1 MKRFIIIAL
10 LICPLNAFYYD
21 EDPAGNF
28 NYNRKAVVNYATQW
42 CDTFNPQYEYII
54 GRDCANFVSQCLIAG
69 GLNLID
75 PCNQE
80 GEGLFGDPPTYRL
93 VKDLINFL
101 QGIAEETTDP
111 SCVRIGDIVVFY
123 DSRGM
128 PYHVGIVTGK
138 DSNNFIKFSAHTN
151 NRCNARIRLR
161 PQVRVYR
168 ILDYYKFY
176 SLHIGGY
183 YHRILNGPWWGPIQ
197 TEGVTAVGYNPSAY
211 EEFAGFNS
219 FDVRGLPR
227 RSQIKR
233 AYLRLVLFE
242 TGTFDPL
249 HFNIK
254 FVGYESPPSADSI
267 VNPPYNLTDQIF
279 EGTDDAF
286 PPSYKY
292 YPLPPELYGNIMYAS
307 SNQRPFVLGYSR
319 YSGCNT
325 MRYFYDYTF
334 DPDVDAT
341 LLVFVDTCSSLPR
354 PDKENLPASLENE
367 ETYPVKIQLNLKT
380 NIMKISYELFVDT
393 HLDIYVLSADGRKI
407 KNIFS
412 GYKPSGKYESL
423 WDLKDEQKREIPKG
437 VYFLVFKIG
446 DSIESEKF
454 VKCCD

>member
-1 MKRFIIIAL
+1 MKRFITIAL
-10 LICPLNAFYYD
+10 LICPLNAFD
-21 EDPAGNF
+21 
-28 NYNRKAVVNYATQW
+28 YNRNSAVNYATQW
-42 CDTFNPQYEYII
+42 CNDFNPQYKDKFFNKKN
-54 GRDCANFVSQCLIAG
+54 DCAHFVSQCLIAG

-75 PCNQE
+75 PCNQ
-80 GEGLFGDPPTYRL
+80 GREGLLGDPPRYRS
-93 VKDLINFL
+93 VEYLINFL
-101 QGIAEETTDP
+101 KGIAEEATDP
-111 SCVRIGDIVVFY
+111 SCVRTGDIVVFY
-123 DSRGM
+123 KNGR

-138 DSNNFIKFSAHTN
+138 DSNFIRFSAHTN
-151 NRCNARIRLR
+151 NRCNFRIRLSSR
-161 PQVRVYR
+161 VRVYR

-176 SLHIGGY
+176 SEYTGGY
-183 YHRILNGPWWGPIQ
+183 YYRILSGSWQGPVQ
-197 TEGVTAVGYNPSAY
+197 SEGLTAVGYNPSARQ
-211 EEFAGFNS
+211 EFAGFNS
-219 FDVRGLPR
+219 FKVYGLPR
-227 RSQIKR
+227 YSQIKR
-233 AYLRLVLFE
+233 AYLKLVLSQ

-254 FVGYESPPSADSI
+254 FVGYASPPSADSI

-279 EGTDDAF
+279 EGT
-286 PPSYKY
+286 SEGTYKY
-292 YPLPPELYGNIMYAS
+292 YPLPPGLYGNIMYAS

-325 MRYFYDYTF
+325 MRYFYDFTF

-354 PDKENLPASLENE
+354 PDKENLPSSFENE
-367 ETYPVKIQLNLKT
+367 EIYPVKIQLNLKT
-380 NIMKISYELFVDT
+380 NIMKISYELFADT

-412 GYKPSGKYESL
+412 GFKPSGKYEIL

-446 DSIESEKF
+446 DSIKSEKF

>member
-1 MKRFIIIAL
+1 MKRFIIIAF
-10 LICPLNAFYYD
+10 LICPLNAFDYD
-21 EDPAGNF
+21 KDWVGNF
-28 NYNRKAVVNYATQW
+28 NYNRNSAVNYATQW
-42 CDTFNPQYEYII
+42 CNDFNPQYKDKYFRTD
-54 GRDCANFVSQCLIAG
+54 RDCAHFVSQCLIAG

-75 PCNQE
+75 PCNQ
-80 GEGLFGDPPTYRL
+80 GRDGLVGDPPRYRS
-93 VKDLINFL
+93 VRYLINFL

-123 DSRGM
+123 NSRGT
-128 PYHVGIVTGK
+128 PSHVGIVTGK

-151 NRCNARIRLR
+151 NRCNARIRLK

-176 SLHIGGY
+176 SEYRGGY
-183 YHRILNGPWWGPIQ
+183 YYRILGRWIGPVQ
-197 TEGVTAVGYNPSAY
+197 DEELTAVGYNPSAY

-233 AYLRLVLFE
+233 AYLRLVLFQ

-254 FVGYESPPSADSI
+254 FVGYESPPNADSI

-279 EGTDDAF
+279 EGTSDGA
-286 PPSYKY
+286 YKY
-292 YPLPPELYGNIMYAS
+292 YTLPPELYGNIIYAS

-354 PDKENLPASLENE
+354 PDKENLPASFENE
-367 ETYPVKIQLNLKT
+367 KIYPVKIQLNLKT

-412 GYKPSGKYESL
+412 GYKPSGKYEIL

-437 VYFLVFKIG
+437 VYFLVIKIG
-446 DSIESEKF
+446 DSIKSEKF